1 LNRQRKKVQAVRG
14 TEAFRELIYIM
25 EDYMRIPG
33 RCITTALVIVS
44 AFCLVAPASAQIK
57 WDMPTPYPE
66 NNFHTINIKQFADDV
81 RSATKGKLDIK
92 VHSAGSLI
100 GMKEIK
106 NAVRGGQVPIG
117 EFILSILSNENAIY
131 EIDSLP
137 FLAPSYDTARKL
149 WAASK
154 PATEKLLDRQN
165 VKVLFSVPWPPQD
178 LWAKKDIRSIED
190 LRGLKFRTYN
200 PTTTRLAQ
208 LAGAIPTQIESKEIA
223 QAFATGR
230 VDSMIT
236 SSSFGVTIKAYDY
249 LSHLYKVHG
258 WLPKN
263 IVVVNKQAFQ
273 KLDKELQTAL
283 LDAAKRA
290 EERGWKA
297 SEEDTAKALK
307 TLAEKGM
314 KVAEPSAQL
323 TKELKE
329 IGQTLADEWA
339 KNAGKEGEAILKAYR
354 QKL

>member
-1 LNRQRKKVQAVRG
+1 MRVSVRSATVAFAITAGVVLG
-14 TEAFRELIYIM
+14 T
-25 EDYMRIPG
+25 
-33 RCITTALVIVS
+33 
-44 AFCLVAPASAQIK
+44 PAWAQTR

-81 RSATKGKLDIK
+81 RAATKDKLDIK

-100 GMKEIK
+100 GSKEIK

-117 EFILSILSNENAIY
+117 EFILSILSNENPIY
-131 EIDSLP
+131 EVDSLP
-137 FLAPSYDTARKL
+137 FLASSYPDAKKL

-154 PATEKLLDRQN
+154 PTTERLLEREN
-165 VKVLFSVPWPPQD
+165 LKVLFSVPWPPQD
-178 LWAKKDIRSIED
+178 LWAKKEIKSTAD

-236 SSSFGVTIKAYDY
+236 SSSFGVSIKASDY
-249 LSHLYKVHG
+249 LTHLYKVHG

-263 IVVVNKQAFQ
+263 IVVVNKDAFA
-273 KLDKELQTAL
+273 KLDKSLQGAVL
-283 LDAAKRA
+283 EAAKKA
-290 EERGWKA
+290 EERGWKM

-307 TLAEKGM
+307 TLAQAGM
-314 KVAEPSAQL
+314 QVAEPTPEL
-323 TKELKE
+323 TKGLKD
-329 IGQTLADEWA
+329 IGATLASEWA
-339 KNAGKEGEAILKAYR
+339 KSAGKDGQAILDAYR
-354 QKL
+354 KP

>member
-1 LNRQRKKVQAVRG
+1 
-14 TEAFRELIYIM
+14 
-25 EDYMRIPG
+25 MRISFV
-33 RCITTALVIVS
+33 RNVLVLIAGLAVS
-44 AFCLVAPASAQIK
+44 TVSLAQVK

-81 RSATKGKLDIK
+81 RAATKNKLDIK

-100 GMKEIK
+100 QMKEIK

-117 EFILSILSNENAIY
+117 EFILSILSNENAVY

-137 FLAPSYDTARKL
+137 FLASSYPEARKL
-149 WAASK
+149 WVASK
-154 PATEKLLDRQN
+154 PATERLLDREN
-165 VKVLFSVPWPPQD
+165 LKVLFSVPWPPQD
-178 LWAKKDIRSIED
+178 LWGKKVINSTED

-236 SSSFGVTIKAYDY
+236 SSSFGVTIKASDY
-249 LSHLYKVHG
+249 LTHLYKVHG

-263 IVVVNKQAFQ
+263 IVVVNKRAFAA
-273 KLDKELQTAL
+273 LDKDVRATLLQAER
-283 LDAAKRA
+283 RA
-290 EERGWKA
+290 EERGWKM

-307 TLAEKGM
+307 TLAQSGM
-314 KVAEPSAQL
+314 TVADPSPRL
-323 TKELKE
+323 SRELKE
-329 IGQTLADEWA
+329 IGNTLAAEWT
-339 KNAGKEGEAILKAYR
+339 KNAGKEGQAILDAFR
-354 QKL
+354 KL